1 MPMPKPVASISR
13 PRAFVYSA
21 LPSASICTLPS
32 HPCDLPQAFITN
44 GSLTAIQAIV
54 STPLARIS
62 SARST
67 NPGRCFAS
75 HVGVKAPGTEKRT
88 TFLPLKK
95 SSALIFCGPS
105 FVASVRV
112 PDGILSPTLMG
123 MLDPPDDVACRRVR
137 RRVTQDAAR
146 ATCNDRKRR
155 SFGIATEASYPTP
168 YTLHSTRG
176 AWARECTP
184 IDASESAQ
192 RSACTEDVRTH
203 QSGAPFAVMCFQ
215 GAHDLKMMRCASNQ
229 VLILIRLKGSHH
241 ERGFDQ

>member
-1 MPMPKPVASISR
+1 
-13 PRAFVYSA
+13 
-21 LPSASICTLPS
+21 
-32 HPCDLPQAFITN
+32 
-44 GSLTAIQAIV
+44 IV

-88 TFLPLKK
+88 TFLPLTK

-146 ATCNDRKRR
+146 WALNDRKRI
-155 SFGIATEASYPTP
+155 SFGIATEGSYPTP
-168 YTLHSTRG
+168 YTLFYSRG
-176 AWARECTP
+176 AWARDCTLS
-184 IDASESAQ
+184 DASESAQ
-192 RSACTEDVRTH
+192 RSEWTEDGRT
-203 QSGAPFAVMCFQ
+203 QKSGAPFAGMCFQ
-215 GAHDLKMMRCASNQ
+215 G
-229 VLILIRLKGSHH
+229 
-241 ERGFDQ
+241 